1 MNASSRGSRGNR
13 RKPMAEINVV
23 PYIDVSLVLLVIF
36 MITSPLLLTGVNV
49 DLPKAESKAIEPG
62 KDPPVVVTIKA
73 GGELL
78 LDTGN
83 NMDVPV
89 NAEALRDGVLAAIN
103 EKSGRPVLIRGDKAV
118 EYGKVIAVMAS
129 LKQAGVP
136 SVGLMTQPE

>member
-103 EKSGRPVLIRGDKAV
+103 EKPSRPVLIRGDKAV